1 MFEDV
6 NAKLLIQSKLR
17 QTFARISWSA
27 NGVHIEL
34 RIALRVPI
42 RPWADVRALER
53 DRAQH
58 VRPALHARL
67 IDSCFARL

>member
-1 MFEDV
+1 MVEDV

-27 NGVHIEL
+27 NDVHIEL

-42 RPWADVRALER
+42 RPWERSALER
-53 DRAQH
+53 DRVNTR
-58 VRPALHARL
+58 VRRCMLG
-67 IDSCFARL
+67 

>member
-1 MFEDV
+1 MVEDV

-27 NGVHIEL
+27 NGVHIKL

-42 RPWADVRALER
+42 RPWADNEPSNATVLNTSVA
-53 DRAQH
+53 A
-58 VRPALHARL
+58 
-67 IDSCFARL
+67 C

>member
-1 MFEDV
+1 MVEDV

-27 NGVHIEL
+27 KGVHIEL

-42 RPWADVRALER
+42 RPWEDYEPSNATVLNTRVRRCMLG
-53 DRAQH
+53 
-58 VRPALHARL
+58 
-67 IDSCFARL
+67 